1 MLLIYTVLFV
11 WVVRHR
17 HCDKKLTKKS
27 CLRKKNAKCIVTLL
41 FMYLYLYFYFIQR
54 SQFFFFGI
62 STVVNTV
69 CMKYTVKVFKTNLIY
84 FLFNFIIKYNFTKF
98 NAYFFTTCFL
108 ITLLHT
114 ER

>member
-27 CLRKKNAKCIVTLL
+27 CLRSKKNAKCIVILL

-54 SQFFFFGI
+54 SQFFSHWYI
-62 STVVNTV
+62 YHVHTV
-69 CMKYTVKVFKTNLIY
+69 CMNYTVKVLKAKLIY
-84 FLFNFIIKYNFTKF
+84 FFFNFIIKYNFTKS
-98 NAYFFTTCFL
+98 
-108 ITLLHT
+108 
-114 ER
+114 